1 MDKRASATIELDFP
15 ITIAGVEVTTVTMR
29 RPKVRD
35 ELAMQKSKASD
46 AEKAV
51 NLIASLCEL
60 TPDEVYELDASDF
73 AKLEKQYVDFRGGL
87 QSADET

>member
-51 NLIASLCEL
+51 ILIASLCEL
-60 TPDEVYELDASDF
+60 TPDEVYELDAADF
-73 AKLEKQYVDFRGGL
+73 AKLERQYVDFRGGS